1 VYGGGDSLD
10 DCEGMSA
17 GGEYHKNGQLLVG
30 GVTLFK
36 KKEHPVRILDSKGR
50 LPALR
55 LTPSL
60 KPDFIPRV
68 KPERYDEHYA
78 SEPVS

>member
-1 VYGGGDSLD
+1 METGVRKEKGFVWESCSLDDDYRVYGGGDSLD

-36 KKEHPVRILDSKGR
+36 MKEHPVRILDSK
-50 LPALR
+50 
-55 LTPSL
+55 
-60 KPDFIPRV
+60 
-68 KPERYDEHYA
+68 
-78 SEPVS
+78 